1 MEPGPMKASWQGE
14 SFLTTIS
21 LISPCPSCGVF
32 SNRVLGSSSAVHL
45 QSSIQLCIC
54 SHRYHRQQ
62 EHGSWASI
70 CFLVPE

>member
-1 MEPGPMKASWQGE
+1 MESEALLE
-14 SFLTTIS
+14 IFFLYLDRDLS
-21 LISPCPSCGVF
+21 LQKG
-32 SNRVLGSSSAVHL
+32 AVHL